1 MGDFVPEVFVAALPP
16 LNSEKIT
23 PINLRDELKQSY
35 LDYAMSVIVG
45 RALPDVRD
53 GLKPV
58 HRRILFSM
66 SENNL
71 TADRKHRKSATVVGD
86 VLGKYHP
93 HGDSS
98 VYDAMVRLAQGFASR
113 YPLVDG
119 HGNFGSVD
127 GDPAAAY
134 RYTEARMS
142 RLAGELMADIDSD
155 TVDFVP
161 NFDGT
166 TEEPTVLPA
175 RYPNLL
181 VNGSTGIAVGMAT
194 NIPPHNLREVID
206 GTIALIDDPEL
217 SASELIQYVKGPD
230 FPGGGTIM
238 GTRGIVDAY
247 TTGRGS
253 VTVRANTEIEMGRNG
268 RAAIVINELPYM
280 VGLDPLF
287 EKIADLVKDKKLEG
301 ISDLRNESDRQ
312 GMRGVIEL
320 KRDAVPQVVLNNLY
334 RHTAM
339 QQNFSIIFLALDH
352 NRPRVMDLRDM
363 LQAYIDHRIE
373 VVTRRTRFDLNKAQA
388 REHIVLG
395 LLKAQEHLDEVVK
408 IIRASDSTESAR
420 QALMA
425 RFDLSEAQCNA
436 ILDMQLRRLT
446 GLERAKLEAER
457 AELAARIAS
466 LQAILADHT
475 KLLAVIKNELAAVR
489 DKYGDERRTQIE
501 HSAGDLSTEDLI
513 PDEPMAIFIT
523 DQGYVKR
530 LNLDTFAKQRR
541 GGRGIGGMQT
551 RENDFVRH
559 FFVSSTHQDV
569 LFFSDRGIVYRLKV
583 HELPEASRQAK
594 GTNIVNLLQLGGEER
609 VTAVI
614 PVQSFDEGKFLVMLT
629 KQGVIK
635 KTELS
640 AFSNIRR
647 NGLIA
652 VALDDGDSL
661 GWVRM
666 TDGGQSIIIGTLEG
680 MAIHFPEDELRPLG
694 RTARGVKAISLRPE
708 DRVVGMDICSP
719 GADVLVVTTDG
730 FGKRTAI
737 EEYRLQNRGGLGLIN
752 VKLNVNRQGKVAAI
766 LVVTEAEE
774 VVIVTTNGV
783 VIRQAVGEVRQ
794 TGRSAQGTRLQ
805 RLGEDE
811 RVAGVAPVVV
821 TDDEGDADAGE
832 TMGDSPGASATE

>member
-1 MGDFVPEVFVAALPP
+1 
-16 LNSEKIT
+16 
-23 PINLRDELKQSY
+23 
-35 LDYAMSVIVG
+35 
-45 RALPDVRD
+45 
-53 GLKPV
+53 
-58 HRRILFSM
+58 
-66 SENNL
+66 
-71 TADRKHRKSATVVGD
+71 
-86 VLGKYHP
+86 
-93 HGDSS
+93 
-98 VYDAMVRLAQGFASR
+98 
-113 YPLVDG
+113 
-119 HGNFGSVD
+119 
-127 GDPAAAY
+127 
-134 RYTEARMS
+134 
-142 RLAGELMADIDSD
+142 
-155 TVDFVP
+155 
-161 NFDGT
+161 
-166 TEEPTVLPA
+166 
-175 RYPNLL
+175 
-181 VNGSTGIAVGMAT
+181 
-194 NIPPHNLREVID
+194 
-206 GTIALIDDPEL
+206 
-217 SASELIQYVKGPD
+217 
-230 FPGGGTIM
+230 M

-253 VTVRANTEIEMGRNG
+253 VTVRANTEIEVGRNG
-268 RAAIVINELPYM
+268 RQAIVINELPYM
-280 VGLDPLF
+280 VGMDPLF
-287 EKIADLVKDKKLEG
+287 EKIAELVKDKKLEG

-334 RHTAM
+334 RHTSM

-395 LLKAQEHLDEVVK
+395 LLKAQEHLDEVVR

-446 GLERAKLEAER
+446 GLERAKLEAEK
-457 AELAARIAS
+457 AELEARIAS
-466 LQAILADHT
+466 LQAILADHG
-475 KLLAVIKNELAAVR
+475 KLLAVIKSELTAVR

-501 HSAGDLSTEDLI
+501 HAAGDLSTEDLI

-530 LNLDTFAKQRR
+530 LSLDTFAKQRR

-551 RENDFVRH
+551 RENDFIRH

-594 GTNIVNLLQLGGEER
+594 GTNIVNLLQLSGEER
-609 VTAVI
+609 VTAVV

-635 KTELS
+635 KTELA

-708 DRVVGMDICSP
+708 DRVVGMDICTP

-737 EEYRLQNRGGLGLIN
+737 DEYRLQSRGGLGLIN

-783 VIRQAVGEVRQ
+783 VIRQAVREVRQ

-805 RLGEDE
+805 RLGDDE

-821 TDDEGDADAGE
+821 TDEDPEGEMPEA
-832 TMGDSPGASATE
+832 ASDLPPEAPSV

>member
-1 MGDFVPEVFVAALPP
+1 MSNLPP
-16 LNSEKIT
+16 LSNEKIM
-23 PINLRDELKQSY
+23 PVNLRDELKQSY

-66 SENNL
+66 NENHL

-93 HGDSS
+93 HGDTS
-98 VYDAMVRLAQGFASR
+98 VYDAMVRLAQDFASR
-113 YPLVDG
+113 YPMVDG

-142 RLAGELMADIDSD
+142 RLAGELLADIDSD
-155 TVDFVP
+155 TVDFAP

-166 TEEPTVLPA
+166 TQEPTVLPA
-175 RYPNLL
+175 RFPNLL

-194 NIPPHNLREVID
+194 NIPPHNLTEVID
-206 GTIALIDDPEL
+206 GVVALIDDPQL
-217 SASELIQYVKGPD
+217 TPGDLMTYVKAPD
-230 FPGGGTIM
+230 FPSGGTMM
-238 GTRGIVDAY
+238 GTQGAREAY
-247 TTGRGS
+247 HTGRGS
-253 VTVRANTEIEMGRNG
+253 VTVRAVTDIEVGRNG
-268 RAAIVINELPYM
+268 RPAIIIKELPYM

-287 EKIADLVKDKKLEG
+287 EKIADLVKDKKIEG
-301 ISDLRNESDRQ
+301 ISDLRNESDRD

-334 RHTAM
+334 KHTNM
-339 QQNFSIIFLALDH
+339 QQNFSMIFLALDH
-352 NRPRVMDLRDM
+352 NRPRIMNLRDI
-363 LQAYIDHRIE
+363 LQAYIDHRVE
-373 VVTRRTRFDLNKAQA
+373 VVTRRTRFDLRKAEA

-395 LLKAQEHLDEVVK
+395 LLKAQEHLDEVVR
-408 IIRASDSTESAR
+408 IIRAAQSTDEAR
-420 QALMA
+420 QALIA
-425 RFDLSEAQCNA
+425 RFDLSEVQTNA

-446 GLERAKLEAER
+446 GLERSKLENER
-457 AELAARIAS
+457 DELAKRIAD
-466 LQAILADHT
+466 LKAILNDRN
-475 KLLAVIKNELAAVR
+475 LLMSVIKTELAAVR

-501 HSAGDLSTEDLI
+501 HAVGDLSTEDLI
-513 PDEPMAIFIT
+513 PDEPMAIFMT
-523 DQGYVKR
+523 DQGYIKR
-530 LNLDTFAKQRR
+530 LSLDTFAKQRR
-541 GGRGIGGMQT
+541 GGRGVGGMAT
-551 RENDFVRH
+551 RENDFIRH
-559 FFVSSTHQDV
+559 FFVGSTHQDV
-569 LFFSDRGIVYRLKV
+569 LFFSNRGVVYRLKV

-594 GTNIVNLLQLGGEER
+594 GNNIVNLLPLAGDER
-609 VTAVI
+609 VTTVI
-614 PVQSFDEGKFLVMLT
+614 PVQSYENGHHLVMLT
-629 KQGVIK
+629 KHGVIK
-635 KTELS
+635 KTDLS
-640 AFSNIRR
+640 SFSNIRR

-652 VALDDGDSL
+652 VALDPGDEL

-666 TDGGQSIIIGTLEG
+666 TDGKQSIVIGTLEG

-694 RTARGVKAISLRPE
+694 RTARGVKAIGLRSG
-708 DRVVGMDICSP
+708 DQVIGMDIAQE
-719 GADVLVVTTDG
+719 GAAVLVVTTDG
-730 FGKRTAI
+730 FGKRTPI

-766 LVVTEAEE
+766 LVVNETEE

-783 VIRQAVGEVRQ
+783 VIRQGVHEVRQ

-821 TDDEGDADAGE
+821 SDDDEDGLDGLPNAEG
-832 TMGDSPGASATE
+832 

>member
-1 MGDFVPEVFVAALPP
+1 MEQLPP
-16 LNSEKIT
+16 LHFEKIN

-66 SENNL
+66 HENNL
-71 TADRKHRKSATVVGD
+71 TAERKHRKSATVVGD

-142 RLAGELMADIDSD
+142 RLAGELLADIDAD
-155 TVDFVP
+155 TVDFSP

-194 NIPPHNLREVID
+194 NIPPHNLKEVID
-206 GTIALIDDPEL
+206 GTVALIDDPSL
-217 SASELIQYVKGPD
+217 TSPDLLQYVKGPD
-230 FPGGGTIM
+230 FPSGGTIM
-238 GTRGIVDAY
+238 GKAGFAEAY
-247 TTGRGS
+247 ASGRGS
-253 VTVRANTEIEMGRNG
+253 VTVRAQTDIEPGRNG
-268 RAAIVINELPYM
+268 RQSIVITELPYM

-287 EKIADLVKDKKLEG
+287 EKIADLVKDKKIDG
-301 ISDLRNESDRQ
+301 IADLRNESDRD
-312 GMRGVIEL
+312 GMRGIIEL
-320 KRDAVPQVVLNNLY
+320 KRDASPQVVLNNLY
-334 RHTAM
+334 KQTPM
-339 QQNFSIIFLALDH
+339 QQNFSMIFLALDR
-352 NRPRVMDLRDM
+352 NRPRVMNLRDI
-363 LQAYIDHRIE
+363 LQAYIDHRVD
-373 VVTRRTRFDLNKAQA
+373 VVTRRTRFELRKAEN
-388 REHIVLG
+388 REHIVMG
-395 LLKAQEHLDEVVK
+395 LLTAQENLDAVVK
-408 IIRASDSTESAR
+408 LIRAAANIEQAR
-420 QALMA
+420 SGLIEH
-425 RFDLSEAQCNA
+425 FGLSELQANA

-446 GLERAKLEAER
+446 GLERAKLETER
-457 AELAARIAS
+457 DELRLRIAG
-466 LQAILADHT
+466 LREILDSRDR
-475 KLLAVIKNELAAVR
+475 LLLVIKQELTQIR
-489 DKYGDERRTQIE
+489 DKYGDERRTRVE
-501 HSAGDLSTEDLI
+501 ADSGDLSMEDLI

-530 LNLDTFAKQRR
+530 LSLDTFAKQRR
-541 GGRGIGGMQT
+541 GGRGIGGMTT
-551 RENDFVRH
+551 RENDFIRQ
-559 FFVSSTHQDV
+559 FFVGSTHQDV
-569 LFFSDRGIVYRLKV
+569 LFFSDRGVVYRLKV

-594 GTNIVNLLQLGGEER
+594 GGNIVNLLQLSGEEKI
-609 VTAVI
+609 TTVI
-614 PVQSFDEGKFLVMLT
+614 PVQSYDDGKYLVMLT
-629 KQGVIK
+629 RRGVIK

-652 VALDDGDSL
+652 VALDDDDAL
-661 GWVRM
+661 GWVRL
-666 TDGGQSIIIGTLEG
+666 TDGSQSILIGTREG
-680 MAIHFPEDELRPLG
+680 MAIHFPEEELRPLG
-694 RTARGVKAISLRPE
+694 RTARGVKAIGLRTE
-708 DRVVGMDICSP
+708 DIVIGMDIGDP
-719 GADVLVVTTDG
+719 TADVLVVTTDG
-730 FGKRTAI
+730 FGKRTPV
-737 EEYRLQNRGGLGLIN
+737 EEYRLQSRGGLGLIN

-766 LVVTEAEE
+766 LVVNENDE
-774 VVIVTTNGV
+774 VIIVTSSGV
-783 VIRQAVGEVRQ
+783 VIRQSVRDVRQ

-805 RLGEDE
+805 KLGEDE
-811 RVAGVAPVVV
+811 RVAGVAPVVM
-821 TDDEGDADAGE
+821 TDDDDVCLEVDA
-832 TMGDSPGASATE
+832 SV

>member
-1 MGDFVPEVFVAALPP
+1 LAELPP
-16 LNSEKIT
+16 LQSEKIT

-66 SENNL
+66 AENNL

-98 VYDAMVRLAQGFASR
+98 VYDAMVRLAQDFASR

-155 TVDFVP
+155 TVDFSP

-166 TEEPTVLPA
+166 THEPTVLPA
-175 RYPNLL
+175 RFPNLL

-194 NIPPHNLREVID
+194 NIPPHNLREVIN
-206 GTIALIDDPEL
+206 GTIALIDDPESDVAML
-217 SASELIQYVKGPD
+217 MQHVKAPD

-238 GTRGIVDAY
+238 GTKGAVEAY
-247 TTGRGS
+247 HTGRGS
-253 VTVRANTEIEMGRNG
+253 VTVRAVTEIEMGRNG
-268 RAAIVINELPYM
+268 RQAIVITELPYM
-280 VGLDPLF
+280 VGMDPLF
-287 EKIADLVKDKKLEG
+287 EKIADLVKDKKLDG
-301 ISDLRNESDRQ
+301 IADLRNESDRT

-339 QQNFSIIFLALDH
+339 QQNFSMIFLALDH
-352 NRPRVMDLRDM
+352 NRPRIMNLKEM
-363 LQAYIDHRIE
+363 LQAYVNHREE
-373 VVTRRTRFDLNKAQA
+373 VVTRRTRFDLGKAQA

-395 LLKAQEHLDEVVK
+395 LLKAQDHLDEVVAL
-408 IIRASDSTESAR
+408 IRAAESTEAAR
-420 QALMA
+420 HALMA
-425 RFDLSEAQCNA
+425 RFDLSEVQANA

-457 AELAARIAS
+457 ADLAARIAE
-466 LQAILADHT
+466 LQSILADRA
-475 KLLAVIKNELAAVR
+475 KLMGVIKTELLAVR
-489 DKYGDERRTQIE
+489 DKYGDERRTRIE
-501 HSAGDLSTEDLI
+501 HAEGDLSTEDLI
-513 PDEPMAIFIT
+513 PDEPMVVFIT

-530 LNLDTFAKQRR
+530 LSLDTFARQRR

-559 FFVSSTHQDV
+559 FFTSSTHQDV

-594 GTNIVNLLQLGGEER
+594 GMNIVNLLQLGGDER

-614 PVQSFDEGKFLVMLT
+614 PVPAFEDGKFLVMLT
-629 KQGVIK
+629 QQGVIK
-635 KTELS
+635 KTELT

-652 VALDDGDSL
+652 VALDEGDAL

-666 TDGGQSIIIGTLEG
+666 TDGGQSIVIGTLEG
-680 MAIHFPEDELRPLG
+680 MAIHFPEEELRPLG

-708 DRVVGMDICSP
+708 DRVVSMDISKE

-730 FGKRTAI
+730 FGKRTPI
-737 EEYRLQNRGGLGLIN
+737 EEYRPQSRGGLGLIN

-766 LVVTEAEE
+766 LVVSEQEE

-783 VIRQAVGEVRQ
+783 VIRQGVREVRR

-805 RLGEDE
+805 RLGDDD
-811 RVAGVAPVVV
+811 RVVGVAPVVV
-821 TDDEGDADAGE
+821 TDDED
-832 TMGDSPGASATE
+832 GAELGGAEPAPEST

>member
-1 MGDFVPEVFVAALPP
+1 LPP
-16 LNSEKIT
+16 LNPERIT

-66 SENNL
+66 HENNL

-93 HGDSS
+93 HGDAS
-98 VYDAMVRLAQGFASR
+98 VYDAMVRLAQDFASR
-113 YPLVDG
+113 YPMVDG

-142 RLAGELMADIDSD
+142 RLAGELLADIDAE

-166 TEEPTVLPA
+166 THEPTVMPA
-175 RYPNLL
+175 RFPNLL

-194 NIPPHNLREVID
+194 NIPPHNLKEVID
-206 GTIALIDDPEL
+206 GVIRLIDDPQAT
-217 SASELIQYVKGPD
+217 SADLMEHVKGPD
-230 FPGGGTIM
+230 FPSGGSIM
-238 GTRGIVDAY
+238 GSSGFTEAY
-247 TTGRGS
+247 NTGRGS
-253 VTVRANTEIEMGRNG
+253 VTVRATTDIEVGRNG
-268 RAAIVINELPYM
+268 RPAIIITQLPYM
-280 VGLDPLF
+280 IGLDPLF
-287 EKIADLVKDKKLEG
+287 EKIADLVKDKKLDG

-334 RHTAM
+334 KHTSM
-339 QQNFSIIFLALDH
+339 QQNFSIIFLALDR
-352 NRPRVMDLRDM
+352 NRPRIMTLRDM
-363 LQAYIDHRIE
+363 LQAYVDHRE
-373 VVTRRTRFDLNKAQA
+373 DVVTRRTRFELRKAEA

-395 LLKAQEHLDEVVK
+395 LLRAQENLDEVVR
-408 IIRASDSTESAR
+408 IIRAAQSTDDAR
-420 QALMA
+420 KALME
-425 RFDLSEAQCNA
+425 RFALSEVQTNA

-457 AELAARIAS
+457 DELAKRIAD
-466 LQAILADHT
+466 LRAILDNRGLLMELI
-475 KLLAVIKNELAAVR
+475 KKELLAVRE
-489 DKYGDERRTQIE
+489 KYGDERRTRIE
-501 HSAGDLSTEDLI
+501 HVQGDLSTEDLI

-530 LNLDTFAKQRR
+530 LSLDTFAKQRR
-541 GGRGIGGMQT
+541 GGRGVGGMAT
-551 RENDFVRH
+551 RENDFIRH
-559 FFVSSTHQDV
+559 FFVGSTHQDV
-569 LFFSDRGIVYRLKV
+569 LFFSDRGVVYRLKV

-594 GTNIVNLLQLGGEER
+594 GMNIVNLLQLGGEE
-609 VTAVI
+609 TITTVI
-614 PVQSFDEGKFLVMLT
+614 PVQSYAPDKFLVMLT

-635 KTELS
+635 KTELA

-652 VALDDGDSL
+652 VALDEGDAL
-661 GWVRM
+661 GWVRL
-666 TDGGQSIIIGTLEG
+666 TDGSQSILIGTKEG

-694 RTARGVKAISLRPE
+694 RTARGVKAIGLRPE
-708 DRVVGMDICSP
+708 DEVIGMDISQP

-730 FGKRTAI
+730 FGKRTPIA
-737 EEYRLQNRGGLGLIN
+737 EYRPQSRGGLGLIN

-766 LVVTEAEE
+766 LVVQQTEE

-783 VIRQAVGEVRQ
+783 VIRQGVQEVRQ

-805 RLGEDE
+805 KLGEDE
-811 RVAGVAPVVV
+811 RVAGVALVVV
-821 TDDEGDADAGE
+821 PEDDETAVPADGPASEEG
-832 TMGDSPGASATE
+832 PSAT

>member
-1 MGDFVPEVFVAALPP
+1 MANLPHLHP
-16 LNSEKIT
+16 EKIQ

-66 SENNL
+66 NENNL

-93 HGDSS
+93 HGDTS
-98 VYDAMVRLAQGFASR
+98 VYDAMVRLAQDFASR

-142 RLAGELMADIDSD
+142 RLAGELLADIDSD
-155 TVDFVP
+155 TVDFAP

-166 TEEPTVLPA
+166 TNEPTVMPA

-206 GTIALIDDPEL
+206 GTVALIDDPQL
-217 SASELIQYVKGPD
+217 TSAELIQYVKGPD
-230 FPGGGTIM
+230 FPSGGTMM
-238 GTRGIVDAY
+238 GTRGAVEAY
-247 TTGRGS
+247 NTGRGS
-253 VTVRANTEIEMGRNG
+253 VTVRAITEIETSRGRN
-268 RAAIVINELPYM
+268 AIVITELPYM
-280 VGLDPLF
+280 IGMDPLF
-287 EKIADLVKDKKLEG
+287 EKIADLVKEKKLEG
-301 ISDLRNESDRQ
+301 IADLRNESDRN

-334 RHTAM
+334 KHTSM
-339 QQNFSIIFLALDH
+339 QQNFSIIFLAL
-352 NRPRVMDLRDM
+352 NKNKPEVMDLRKM
-363 LQAYIDHRIE
+363 LQLYIDHRVD
-373 VVTRRTRFDLNKAQA
+373 VVTRRTRFDLNKAEA
-388 REHIVLG
+388 RMHIVLG
-395 LLKAQEHLDEVVK
+395 LIKAQENLDEVVK
-408 IIRASDSTESAR
+408 IIRASNSTDDAR
-420 QALMA
+420 QGLMQ
-425 RFDLSEAQCNA
+425 RFGLSELQTNA

-457 AELAARIAS
+457 EELARRIAD
-466 LQAILADHT
+466 LQSILDD
-475 KLLAVIKNELAAVR
+475 KVLLMEVIKKELAAVR
-489 DKYGDERRTQIE
+489 DKYGDERRTRIE
-501 HSAGDLSTEDLI
+501 HAVGDLATEDLI

-530 LNLDTFAKQRR
+530 LGLDSFQKQRR

-569 LFFSDRGIVYRLKV
+569 LFFSDRGVVYRLKV

-594 GTNIVNLLQLGGEER
+594 GMNIVNLLQLGGEER
-609 VTAVI
+609 ITAVI
-614 PVQSFDEGKFLVMLT
+614 PVQQFEEGKYLVMLT
-629 KQGVIK
+629 KHGVIK
-635 KTELS
+635 KTDLT
-640 AFSNIRR
+640 AFANIRR

-652 VALDDGDSL
+652 VALDEGDSL

-666 TDGGQSIIIGTLEG
+666 TDGSQSILIGTVEG
-680 MAIHFPEDELRPLG
+680 MAIHYNEDELRPLG
-694 RTARGVKAISLRPE
+694 RTARGVKAISLRKE
-708 DRVVGMDICSP
+708 DRVVGMDI
-719 GADVLVVTTDG
+719 GRDAADVLVVTTDG
-730 FGKRTAI
+730 FGKRTPLA
-737 EEYRLQNRGGLGLIN
+737 EYRGQSRGGLGLIN

-766 LVVTEAEE
+766 LVVTETEE

-783 VIRQAVGEVRQ
+783 VIRQAVREVRQ

-805 RLGEDE
+805 RLGEDD
-811 RVAGVAPVVV
+811 RVVGVAPVVV
-821 TDDEGDADAGE
+821 TDDDEGREDELG
-832 TMGDSPGASATE
+832 GAEEAPPTES

>member
-1 MGDFVPEVFVAALPP
+1 MSNFPP
-16 LNSEKIT
+16 LSPEKIL

-58 HRRILFSM
+58 HRRILYSM
-66 SENNL
+66 HENNL

-93 HGDSS
+93 HGDAS
-98 VYDAMVRLAQGFASR
+98 VYDAMVRLAQDFASR
-113 YPLVDG
+113 YPMVDG

-142 RLAGELMADIDSD
+142 RLAGELLADIDAD
-155 TVDFVP
+155 TVNFTP

-166 TEEPTVLPA
+166 TEEPTVMPA
-175 RYPNLL
+175 RFPNLL

-206 GTIALIDDPEL
+206 GTIALIDDPNL
-217 SASELIQYVKGPD
+217 TASDLNQYIKGPD
-230 FPGGGTIM
+230 FPSGGTIM
-238 GTRGIVDAY
+238 GTSGITEAY
-247 TTGRGS
+247 ANGRGS
-253 VTVRANTEIEMGRNG
+253 VTVRAQTDMETGRNG
-268 RAAIVINELPYM
+268 RAAIVITELPYM

-301 ISDLRNESDRQ
+301 IADLRNESDRT
-312 GMRGVIEL
+312 GMRGIIEL
-320 KRDAVPQVVLNNLY
+320 KRDASPQVVLNNLY
-334 RHTAM
+334 KHTQM
-339 QQNFSIIFLALDH
+339 QQNFSMIFLALDH
-352 NRPRVMDLRDM
+352 NRPRVMGLHDI
-363 LQAYIDHRIE
+363 LQAYINHREE
-373 VVTRRTRFDLNKAQA
+373 VVTRRTRFELRKAEA

-395 LLKAQEHLDEVVK
+395 LLTAQANVDEVVK
-408 IIRASDSTESAR
+408 IIRAASSTEEAR
-420 QALMA
+420 QKLME
-425 RFDLSEAQCNA
+425 RFALSEVQTNA

-446 GLERAKLEAER
+446 GLERQKLENER
-457 AELAARIAS
+457 DELAKRIAD
-466 LQAILADHT
+466 LRAILDDRV
-475 KLLAVIKNELAAVR
+475 LLMDVIKKELQTVR
-489 DKYGDERRTQIE
+489 DKYGDERRTRIE
-501 HSAGDLSTEDLI
+501 HAVGDLSTEDLI

-530 LNLDTFAKQRR
+530 LSLDTFAKQKR
-541 GGRGIGGMQT
+541 GGRGVGGMAT
-551 RENDFVRH
+551 RENDFIRH
-559 FFVSSTHQDV
+559 FFVGSTHQDV
-569 LFFSDRGIVYRLKV
+569 LFFSDRGVVYRLKV

-594 GTNIVNLLQLGGEER
+594 GTNIVNLLPLAGEEQI
-609 VTAVI
+609 TTVI
-614 PVQSFDEGKFLVMLT
+614 PVQAYEDGKFLVMLT
-629 KQGVIK
+629 KQGIIK

-652 VALDDGDSL
+652 VALDEGDSL

-666 TDGGQSIIIGTLEG
+666 TDESLSIIIGTLEG
-680 MAIHFPEDELRPLG
+680 MAIHFPEKELRPLG
-694 RTARGVKAISLRPE
+694 RTARGVKAIGLRSG
-708 DRVVGMDICSP
+708 DQVIGMDICQP
-719 GADVLVVTTDG
+719 NADVLVVTTDG
-730 FGKRTAI
+730 FGKRTPVD
-737 EEYRLQNRGGLGLIN
+737 EYRMQNRGGLGLIN

-766 LVVTEAEE
+766 LVVQETEE

-783 VIRQAVGEVRQ
+783 VIRQGVHEIRR

-805 RLGEDE
+805 KLGEDE

-821 TDDEGDADAGE
+821 SDEDDEAV
-832 TMGDSPGASATE
+832 SPSSEG

>member
-1 MGDFVPEVFVAALPP
+1 MEQLPP
-16 LNSEKIT
+16 LHFEKIN

-66 SENNL
+66 HENNL
-71 TADRKHRKSATVVGD
+71 TAERKHRKSATVVGD

-142 RLAGELMADIDSD
+142 RLAGELLADIDAE
-155 TVDFVP
+155 TVDFSP

-166 TEEPTVLPA
+166 TAEPTVLPA

-194 NIPPHNLREVID
+194 NIPPHNLKEIID
-206 GTIALIDDPEL
+206 GTVALIDNPSLTSPDL
-217 SASELIQYVKGPD
+217 LQYVKGPD
-230 FPGGGTIM
+230 FPSGGTIM
-238 GTRGIVDAY
+238 GKAGFAEAY
-247 TTGRGS
+247 GSGRGS
-253 VTVRANTEIEMGRNG
+253 VTVRAQTDIEPGRNG
-268 RAAIVINELPYM
+268 RQSIVITELPYM

-287 EKIADLVKDKKLEG
+287 EKIADLVKDKKIDG
-301 ISDLRNESDRQ
+301 IADLRNESDRD
-312 GMRGVIEL
+312 GMRGIIEL
-320 KRDAVPQVVLNNLY
+320 KRDASPQVVLNNLY
-334 RHTAM
+334 KQTPM
-339 QQNFSIIFLALDH
+339 QQNFSMIFLALDR
-352 NRPRVMDLRDM
+352 NRPRVMNLRDI
-363 LQAYIDHRIE
+363 LQAYIDHRVD
-373 VVTRRTRFDLNKAQA
+373 VVTRRTRFELRKAEN
-388 REHIVLG
+388 REHIVMG
-395 LLKAQEHLDEVVK
+395 LLTAQENLDAVVK
-408 IIRASDSTESAR
+408 LIRAAANIEQAR
-420 QALMA
+420 AGLIE
-425 RFDLSEAQCNA
+425 RFGLSELQANA

-457 AELAARIAS
+457 DELRLRIAG
-466 LQAILADHT
+466 LREILDSRDR
-475 KLLAVIKNELAAVR
+475 LLLVIKQELTQIR
-489 DKYGDERRTQIE
+489 DKYGDERRTRVE
-501 HSAGDLSTEDLI
+501 ADSGDLSMEDLI

-530 LNLDTFAKQRR
+530 LSLDTFAKQRR
-541 GGRGIGGMQT
+541 GGRGIGGMTT
-551 RENDFVRH
+551 RENDFIRQ
-559 FFVSSTHQDV
+559 FFVGSTHQDV
-569 LFFSDRGIVYRLKV
+569 LFFSDRGVVYRLKV

-594 GTNIVNLLQLGGEER
+594 GGNIVNLLQLSGEEKI
-609 VTAVI
+609 TTVI
-614 PVQSFDEGKFLVMLT
+614 PVQSYDDGKYLVMLT
-629 KQGVIK
+629 RRGVIK

-652 VALDDGDSL
+652 VALDDDDAL
-661 GWVRM
+661 GWVRL
-666 TDGGQSIIIGTLEG
+666 TDGSQSILIGTREG
-680 MAIHFPEDELRPLG
+680 MAIHFPEEDLRPLG
-694 RTARGVKAISLRPE
+694 RTARGVKAIGLRTE
-708 DRVVGMDICSP
+708 DIVIGMDIGDP
-719 GADVLVVTTDG
+719 TADVLVVTTDG
-730 FGKRTAI
+730 FGKRTPV
-737 EEYRLQNRGGLGLIN
+737 EEYRLQSRGGLGLIN

-766 LVVTEAEE
+766 LVVSENDE
-774 VVIVTTNGV
+774 VIIVTSSGV
-783 VIRQAVGEVRQ
+783 VIRQSVRDVRQ

-805 RLGEDE
+805 KLGEDE

-821 TDDEGDADAGE
+821 TDEDEVCLEVDA
-832 TMGDSPGASATE
+832 SV